1 MERLT
6 RADIDNI
13 DLIAFENYSVHECL
27 QDIDTVDYINI
38 LNALT
43 KLQDYEDM
51 EEEGTLLKLPCKIN
65 DIVYTVDKSK
75 QIIKSMKICNIQI
88 TTYKIIYFNWIA
100 NEKPYTYNKTGFF
113 LDDLNKTVFLT
124 KEAAEEELK
133 KMEEK

>member
-51 EEEGTLLKLPCKIN
+51 EEEGN
-65 DIVYTVDKSK
+65 
-75 QIIKSMKICNIQI
+75 IIKI
-88 TTYKIIYFNWIA
+88 TLW
-100 NEKPYTYNKTGFF
+100 NK
-113 LDDLNKTVFLT
+113 
-124 KEAAEEELK
+124 
-133 KMEEK
+133 